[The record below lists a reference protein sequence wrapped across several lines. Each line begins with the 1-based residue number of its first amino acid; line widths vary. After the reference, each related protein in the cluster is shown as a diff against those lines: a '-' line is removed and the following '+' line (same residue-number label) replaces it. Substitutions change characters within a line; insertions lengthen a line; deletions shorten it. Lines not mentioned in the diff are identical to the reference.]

1 MTWAN
6 RVRLLGGLVIS
17 LAVIFVL
24 VVVFNQRQH
33 TIASTSATIIAPRA
47 AVASNYGGTVVT
59 SYVQVGQP
67 VQVGDP
73 LFRVNSIALQQ
84 DLARGVTIASSE
96 GLRVEPETGTLLY
109 LATTPGTMT
118 EVNAQEGSYLTASEP
133 LAIITGDTDR
143 IVQAQFV
150 LTPIQYGLIERGAAV
165 TLRLPND
172 SSVNGRVASALV
184 TTVNTAAVVTVRV
197 TSDELNSGDL
207 NLVATDGAPV
217 QAVVQL
223 RDEGLLAGPS
233 DALRALIHKIGL

>member
-6 RVRLLGGLVIS
+6 RFRLIGGLVIS
-17 LAVIFVL
+17 FAVIAAL

-59 SYVQVGQP
+59 SYIQVGQA
-67 VQVGDP
+67 VKVGDP
-73 LFRVNSIALQQ
+73 LFRVTSIALQQ
-84 DLARGVTIASSE
+84 DLARGVTIASSAA
-96 GLRVEPETGTLLY
+96 LRVEPETGTLLY
-109 LATTPGTMT
+109 LAPTPGTIT
-118 EVNAQEGSYLTASEP
+118 QVNAQEGSYLNASEP

-143 IVQAQFV
+143 IVQAQFL
-150 LTPIQYGLIERGAAV
+150 LTPVQYGQIEQGAPV

-172 SSVNGRVASALV
+172 RNVNGQVASATV
-184 TTVNTAAVVTVRV
+184 TTVNMTAVVTVRV
-197 TSDELNSGDL
+197 TSQELNSNQL

-217 QAVVQL
+217 QAVLQL
-223 RDEGLLAGPS
+223 RDDGPLAGPS